1 MITLLNKNKLFLY
14 CLVVII
20 SSSFFAS
27 LIQTS
32 FGKVDVKLMNLKTPD
47 GQNLVYDLYKPSIA
61 TENDKQPFIVV
72 VPGFQRSKEALSNI
86 AIELSRRGYV
96 VALID
101 PYAQGMSSSSLSRLA
116 ATTQGYGMFAL
127 VDYAYAENF
136 SFVDIN
142 KIGSTGH
149 SMGGN
154 AAIRGA
160 DYFGKEAIKSG
171 KKSKLDSVYIS
182 GYVLTLRENILRDS
196 KSNMGVSYAL
206 YDEGAFRNDLQGWD
220 AGNMKIAPE
229 SLRTVNSVLPK
240 DKKVTEVE
248 LGKYYGERS
257 NNTLRVIFNEEL
269 LHPFQPYNKE
279 ATKNQLDYFDK
290 VFGAPI
296 SINSNNQIWQYK
308 ELFTLINMIVSLLM
322 LIPIAKLFLS
332 LSFYKDIVKDIPASL
347 PEQTSKS
354 KMIFWSVFF
363 LSALIA
369 CISFIPMVDV
379 AKILFYES
387 ANRELTWFF
396 PQRMNN
402 SVMLWAA
409 FNGSIGLVIFFISYY
424 FFGRHHG
431 VNTNSWGLQINKVEL
446 FKTLALPVALIFLV
460 LGSIFAGIAT
470 PTEAAAIGAF
480 GALLIAL
487 INRKVNLHFLKET
500 SEKTAI
506 VSTMIFTILIGASI
520 FSLIFRG
527 VGGDEL
533 IDLIFNSLPGGSFT
547 ALIFVLVIIFLLG
560 FILDFIEIC
569 YVIVPL
575 VAPPLLMMGFDP
587 VWLAILFAINLQT
600 SFLTPPFGFSLFYLR
615 GVADENIQT
624 KEIYIGVIPFIGLQ
638 LTVLLIVVIFPDLIL

>member
-47 GQNLVYDLYKPSIA
+47 GQNLVYDLYKPYIA
-61 TENDKQPFIVV
+61 TEDDKQPFIVV

-229 SLRTVNSVLPK
+229 SLRTVNSVLAK

-308 ELFTLINMIVSLLM
+308 EFFTLINMIVSLLM

-332 LSFYKDIVKDIPASL
+332 LNFYKDIVKDIPASL

-446 FKTLALPVALIFLV
+446 FKTIMLGLSIFICYYLILYFVYFLFHVDYRFWFMGVRIFQPEMLLVLVMYFPLFFIFFFSNSLRVNGAMRFKNQSEWKSRLIAGFANSLGLMMIIIIQYVTFAWTGTVFWTTNWLSVNLLFGIVPMMFILPYFNRIFFQLTGRVYLGPIVTCLIFIMIL
-460 LGSIFAGIAT
+460 
-470 PTEAAAIGAF
+470 
-480 GALLIAL
+480 
-487 INRKVNLHFLKET
+487 
-500 SEKTAI
+500 
-506 VSTMIFTILIGASI
+506 STNT
-520 FSLIFRG
+520 
-527 VGGDEL
+527 VVY
-533 IDLIFNSLPGGSFT
+533 LP
-547 ALIFVLVIIFLLG
+547 L
-560 FILDFIEIC
+560 
-569 YVIVPL
+569 
-575 VAPPLLMMGFDP
+575 
-587 VWLAILFAINLQT
+587 
-600 SFLTPPFGFSLFYLR
+600 
-615 GVADENIQT
+615 
-624 KEIYIGVIPFIGLQ
+624 
-638 LTVLLIVVIFPDLIL
+638 

>member
-20 SSSFFAS
+20 LSSFFAS

-269 LHPFQPYNKE
+269 LHPFQPYNKV

-290 VFGAPI
+290 VFGTPI
-296 SINSNNQIWQYK
+296 PINSKDQIWQYK
-308 ELFTLINMIVSLLM
+308 EFFTLINMIVSLLM

-332 LSFYKDIVKDIPASL
+332 LSFFKDIVKDIPASL

-363 LSALIA
+363 LNALIA

-446 FKTLALPVALIFLV
+446 FKTIMLGLSIFICYYLILYFVYFLFHVDYRFWFMGVRIFQPEMLLVLVMYFPLFFIFFFSNSLRVNGSMRFKNQSEWKSRLIAGFANSFGLMMIIIIQYVTFAWTGTVFWTTNWLSVNLLFGIVPMMFILPYFNRIFFQLTGRVYLGPIVTCLIFIMIL
-460 LGSIFAGIAT
+460 
-470 PTEAAAIGAF
+470 
-480 GALLIAL
+480 
-487 INRKVNLHFLKET
+487 
-500 SEKTAI
+500 
-506 VSTMIFTILIGASI
+506 STNT
-520 FSLIFRG
+520 
-527 VGGDEL
+527 VVY
-533 IDLIFNSLPGGSFT
+533 LP
-547 ALIFVLVIIFLLG
+547 L
-560 FILDFIEIC
+560 
-569 YVIVPL
+569 
-575 VAPPLLMMGFDP
+575 
-587 VWLAILFAINLQT
+587 
-600 SFLTPPFGFSLFYLR
+600 
-615 GVADENIQT
+615 
-624 KEIYIGVIPFIGLQ
+624 
-638 LTVLLIVVIFPDLIL
+638 

>member
-127 VDYAYAENF
+127 VDYAHAENF

-248 LGKYYGERS
+248 LGKYYGESS

-332 LSFYKDIVKDIPASL
+332 LNFYKDIVKDIPASL

-354 KMIFWSVFF
+354 KIIFWSVFF
-363 LSALIA
+363 LSAFIA

-446 FKTLALPVALIFLV
+446 FKTIMLGLSIFICYYLILYFVYFLFHVDYRFWFMGVRIFQPEMLLVLVMYFPLFFIFFFSNSLRVNGAMRFKNQSEWKSRLIAGFANSLGLMMIIIIQYVTFAWTGTVFWTTNWLSVNLLFGIVPMMFILPYFNRIFFQLTGRVYLGPIVTCLIFIMIL
-460 LGSIFAGIAT
+460 
-470 PTEAAAIGAF
+470 
-480 GALLIAL
+480 
-487 INRKVNLHFLKET
+487 
-500 SEKTAI
+500 
-506 VSTMIFTILIGASI
+506 STNT
-520 FSLIFRG
+520 
-527 VGGDEL
+527 VVY
-533 IDLIFNSLPGGSFT
+533 LP
-547 ALIFVLVIIFLLG
+547 L
-560 FILDFIEIC
+560 
-569 YVIVPL
+569 
-575 VAPPLLMMGFDP
+575 
-587 VWLAILFAINLQT
+587 
-600 SFLTPPFGFSLFYLR
+600 
-615 GVADENIQT
+615 
-624 KEIYIGVIPFIGLQ
+624 
-638 LTVLLIVVIFPDLIL
+638 

>member
-61 TENDKQPFIVV
+61 TEDDKQPFIVV

-308 ELFTLINMIVSLLM
+308 ELFTLINMVVSLLM

-332 LSFYKDIVKDIPASL
+332 LSFYRDIVKDIPASL

-446 FKTLALPVALIFLV
+446 FKTIMLGLSIFICYYLILYFVYFLFHVDYRFWFMGVRIFQPEMLLVLVMYFPLFFIFFFSNSLRVNGAMRFKNQSEWKSRLIAGFANSLGLMMIIIIQYVTFAWTGTVFWTTNWLSVNLLFGIVPMMFILPYFNRIFFQLTGRVYLGPIVTCLIFIMIL
-460 LGSIFAGIAT
+460 
-470 PTEAAAIGAF
+470 
-480 GALLIAL
+480 
-487 INRKVNLHFLKET
+487 
-500 SEKTAI
+500 
-506 VSTMIFTILIGASI
+506 STNT
-520 FSLIFRG
+520 
-527 VGGDEL
+527 VVY
-533 IDLIFNSLPGGSFT
+533 LP
-547 ALIFVLVIIFLLG
+547 L
-560 FILDFIEIC
+560 
-569 YVIVPL
+569 
-575 VAPPLLMMGFDP
+575 
-587 VWLAILFAINLQT
+587 
-600 SFLTPPFGFSLFYLR
+600 
-615 GVADENIQT
+615 
-624 KEIYIGVIPFIGLQ
+624 
-638 LTVLLIVVIFPDLIL
+638 

>member
-61 TENDKQPFIVV
+61 TEDDKQPFIVV

-332 LSFYKDIVKDIPASL
+332 LNFYKDIVKDIPASL

-363 LSALIA
+363 LSAFIA

-446 FKTLALPVALIFLV
+446 LKTIMLGLSIFICYYLILYFVYFLFHVDYRFWFMGVRIFQPEMLLVLVMYFPLFFIFFFSNSLRVNGAMRFKNQSEWKSRLIAGFANSLGLMMIIIIQYVTFAWTGTVFWTTNWLSVNLLFGIVPMMFILPYFNRIFFQLTGRVYLGPIVTCLIFIMIL
-460 LGSIFAGIAT
+460 
-470 PTEAAAIGAF
+470 
-480 GALLIAL
+480 
-487 INRKVNLHFLKET
+487 
-500 SEKTAI
+500 
-506 VSTMIFTILIGASI
+506 STNT
-520 FSLIFRG
+520 
-527 VGGDEL
+527 VVY
-533 IDLIFNSLPGGSFT
+533 LP
-547 ALIFVLVIIFLLG
+547 L
-560 FILDFIEIC
+560 
-569 YVIVPL
+569 
-575 VAPPLLMMGFDP
+575 
-587 VWLAILFAINLQT
+587 
-600 SFLTPPFGFSLFYLR
+600 
-615 GVADENIQT
+615 
-624 KEIYIGVIPFIGLQ
+624 
-638 LTVLLIVVIFPDLIL
+638 

>member
-136 SFVDIN
+136 SFVDTN

-409 FNGSIGLVIFFISYY
+409 FNGSIGLVIFFVSYY

-431 VNTNSWGLQINKVEL
+431 VNTNSWGLQINKVEF
-446 FKTLALPVALIFLV
+446 FKTIMLGLSIFICYYLILYFVYFLFHVDYRFWFMGVRIFQPEMLLVLVMYFPLFFIFFFSNSLRVNGAMRFKNQSEWKSRLIAGFANSLGLMMIIIIQYVTFAWTGTVFWTTNWLSVNLLFGIVPMMFILPYFNRIFFQLTGRVYLGPIVTCLIFIMIL
-460 LGSIFAGIAT
+460 
-470 PTEAAAIGAF
+470 
-480 GALLIAL
+480 
-487 INRKVNLHFLKET
+487 
-500 SEKTAI
+500 
-506 VSTMIFTILIGASI
+506 STNT
-520 FSLIFRG
+520 
-527 VGGDEL
+527 VVY
-533 IDLIFNSLPGGSFT
+533 LP
-547 ALIFVLVIIFLLG
+547 L
-560 FILDFIEIC
+560 
-569 YVIVPL
+569 
-575 VAPPLLMMGFDP
+575 
-587 VWLAILFAINLQT
+587 
-600 SFLTPPFGFSLFYLR
+600 
-615 GVADENIQT
+615 
-624 KEIYIGVIPFIGLQ
+624 
-638 LTVLLIVVIFPDLIL
+638 

>member
-1 MITLLNKNKLFLY
+1 
-14 CLVVII
+14 
-20 SSSFFAS
+20 
-27 LIQTS
+27 
-32 FGKVDVKLMNLKTPD
+32 
-47 GQNLVYDLYKPSIA
+47 
-61 TENDKQPFIVV
+61 
-72 VPGFQRSKEALSNI
+72 
-86 AIELSRRGYV
+86 
-96 VALID
+96 
-101 PYAQGMSSSSLSRLA
+101 MSSSSLSRLA

-322 LIPIAKLFLS
+322 LIPIAKLF
-332 LSFYKDIVKDIPASL
+332 
-347 PEQTSKS
+347 
-354 KMIFWSVFF
+354 
-363 LSALIA
+363 
-369 CISFIPMVDV
+369 
-379 AKILFYES
+379 
-387 ANRELTWFF
+387 
-396 PQRMNN
+396 
-402 SVMLWAA
+402 
-409 FNGSIGLVIFFISYY
+409 
-424 FFGRHHG
+424 
-431 VNTNSWGLQINKVEL
+431 
-446 FKTLALPVALIFLV
+446 
-460 LGSIFAGIAT
+460 
-470 PTEAAAIGAF
+470 
-480 GALLIAL
+480 
-487 INRKVNLHFLKET
+487 
-500 SEKTAI
+500 
-506 VSTMIFTILIGASI
+506 
-520 FSLIFRG
+520 
-527 VGGDEL
+527 
-533 IDLIFNSLPGGSFT
+533 
-547 ALIFVLVIIFLLG
+547 
-560 FILDFIEIC
+560 
-569 YVIVPL
+569 
-575 VAPPLLMMGFDP
+575 
-587 VWLAILFAINLQT
+587 
-600 SFLTPPFGFSLFYLR
+600 
-615 GVADENIQT
+615 
-624 KEIYIGVIPFIGLQ
+624 
-638 LTVLLIVVIFPDLIL
+638 